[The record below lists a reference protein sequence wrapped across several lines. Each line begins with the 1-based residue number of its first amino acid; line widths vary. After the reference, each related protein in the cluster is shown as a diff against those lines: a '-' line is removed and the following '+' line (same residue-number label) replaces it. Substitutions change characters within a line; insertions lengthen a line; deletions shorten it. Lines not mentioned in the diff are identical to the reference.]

1 MKLSFIVAVLS
12 LAGGLSAFAQ
22 PPPNPIFAALSVT
35 KTDSADPVL
44 PGAEY
49 NYVLRV
55 LNIGTAA
62 ATNVVLHD
70 RLPTNVVFVSAATPT
85 GSVAQV
91 TTNVTFSIPRLDEG
105 AAVSMTVRV
114 QAASSGLITN
124 RVTATASNVTSSA
137 SDFETTYIL
146 SDLRVGVAASQ
157 AIVQR
162 TDPFFYS
169 LVISNAG
176 AVAMTNVVV
185 TNRLPAQVVFVSA
198 GVTAG
203 SFVSTPSS
211 VVFSV
216 GALAAGGTASATV
229 DVEAVLGGAAVSRAS
244 AVGFAAGTPIEGL
257 GEASVTI
264 LGSASDLSGDGVG
277 DLLLQQ
283 KGGGVLYIQ
292 AMNGTEGAG
301 GTFPLGGQDISPWRV
316 VATADLNRDGRPELI
331 ARYRGFHLVGV
342 LTTGTVVGSV
352 HLFGVETDLSPW
364 GVVAGGDFN
373 GDGYGDLLFQK
384 GDSGFYAVV
393 LQRNNKWISA
403 NYFGGAPLD
412 ISPFRFVAAG
422 DTDGDGRA
430 DLVVREGNSG
440 VYGIVKVNGWGIQS
454 AWYLTGARVD
464 ISPWTFRA
472 ATDLD
477 GDGVDELVFQNGAAD
492 AYAAAF
498 MDGYTIE
505 RSANLFTNGLDVSA
519 WNVIG
524 PR

>member
-1 MKLSFIVAVLS
+1 MKFRNLLLTVLLG
-12 LAGGLSAFAQ
+12 LAPMAFAQ
-22 PPPNPIFAALSVT
+22 PPPIFAALSVT

-49 NYVLRV
+49 NYVLTV
-55 LNIGTAA
+55 LNIGTET

-85 GSVAQV
+85 GAVAQV
-91 TTNVTFSIPRLDEG
+91 STNVTFTIPTLGEN
-105 AAVSMTVRV
+105 ASVSMTVRV

-124 RVTATASNVTSSA
+124 RVTATASNATSSA

-146 SDLRVGVAASQ
+146 SDLRIAMAASQ
-157 AIVQR
+157 SVVQR
-162 TDPFFYS
+162 TASFSYS
-169 LVISNAG
+169 LIFSNAG
-176 AVAMTNVVV
+176 AVALTNVVV
-185 TNRLPAQVVFVSA
+185 SNTLPAQVTFVSA
-198 GVTAG
+198 NVSAG
-203 SFVSTPSS
+203 AFVSTPSS

-216 GALAAGGTASATV
+216 GALAAGGTAGATV
-229 DVEAVLGGAAVSRAS
+229 DVTAVLGGAAVSRAT
-244 AVGFAAGTPIEGL
+244 ARGYAAGSPVEGL
-257 GEASVTI
+257 GEATVTI

-301 GTFPLGGQDISPWRV
+301 GTFPLGGTDISPWRV
-316 VATADLNRDGRPELI
+316 VATADFNRDGQPELV

-342 LTTGTVVGSV
+342 LATGTVVGSV

-384 GDSGFYAVV
+384 GDSGVYAVV
-393 LQRNNKWISA
+393 LQKNNKWISA
-403 NYFGGAPLD
+403 NYLGGAPVD
-412 ISPFRFVAAG
+412 ITPFRILAAG

-440 VYGIVKVNGWGIQS
+440 VYGIVKVNGWAIQS
-454 AWYLTGARVD
+454 GWYLTGARVD
-464 ISPWTFRA
+464 VRPWVFRA
-472 ATDLD
+472 ASDID
-477 GDGVDELVFQNGAAD
+477 GDGVDELIFQDGAAD
-492 AYAAAF
+492 KYGAAF
-498 MDGYTIE
+498 MNGYTIQS
-505 RSANLFTNGLDVSA
+505 SANLFTNGLDVSA